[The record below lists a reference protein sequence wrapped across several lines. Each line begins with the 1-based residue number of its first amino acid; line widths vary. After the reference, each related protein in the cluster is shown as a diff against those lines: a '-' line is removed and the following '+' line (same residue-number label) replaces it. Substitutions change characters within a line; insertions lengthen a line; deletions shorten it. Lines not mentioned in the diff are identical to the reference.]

1 MKVSMSASPAQSR
14 QIKQQLAMPEESLSY
29 ELGKAVQELPP
40 MYTRILSGAIG
51 ALTVGAL
58 AWAQFSQ
65 VEEVAVTQG
74 KLLPSSEVRPIR
86 ASNIGGVSEA
96 MVKEGQTVEKD
107 DVLVKLD
114 PGVSE
119 TSVTSLKAE
128 VKKLQEEVSRLEIE
142 NKGGLAGTPEQ
153 NQLTAARQLDL
164 QTKQASALSE
174 SARKKEAITEQ
185 FSRRDRLVEAKRAA
199 ESNQRSAEAAFQQA
213 EAALGSAKEGLAQ
226 SQERADRYSKLENT
240 GAVSNVNVIDARE
253 RLASANQAVAQ
264 AEQQRINAQNA
275 IDQAASEAVSMQ
287 EEMNAQDSRI
297 AQAEQDFQGSV
308 SNVQNILPQRQS
320 EVLTQLTARRSEL
333 TAKQGELAV
342 AEKQQSEREVVKAP
356 FAGTVYNV
364 KVTKGPVQQGE
375 ELLSIL
381 PKDEELI
388 MEVKVLNQDIGFV
401 QPKLNP
407 EGKPLRAKVKL
418 SAFPYQ
424 EYSVIEGEVIS
435 VSPDAVVERDEN
447 GRELGPV
454 FLAKV
459 KLAKSSVR
467 VRDKVVD
474 LTPGMT
480 GTADIVTR
488 KKSILSFLIEPVTRK
503 FEEAFSAR

>member
-14 QIKQQLAMPEESLSY
+14 QIKQQLAVPEESLSY

-40 MYTRILSGAIG
+40 LYTRILSGAIG
-51 ALTVGAL
+51 LFTLGTIG
-58 AWAQFSQ
+58 WAYFSQ

-86 ASNIGGVSEA
+86 ATNVGGVSSTR
-96 MVKEGQTVEKD
+96 VKEGDTVTKD
-107 DVLVKLD
+107 QILVEMD
-114 PGVSE
+114 PGSVE
-119 TSVTSLKAE
+119 TSVEGLEKEVAKLKSE
-128 VKKLQEEVSRLEIE
+128 VARLEVE
-142 NKGGLAGTPEQ
+142 NQGGIGSGTAEQ
-153 NQLTAARQLDL
+153 QQLNASRQLEL
-164 QTKQASALSE
+164 QANQNRALSE
-174 SARKKEAITEQ
+174 SAGKKEAISEQ
-185 FSRRDRLVEAKRAA
+185 ISRRDRLEEAR
-199 ESNQRSAEAAFQQA
+199 RSAASKKLSDEEALVQS
-213 EAALGSAKEGLAQ
+213 ELALASAKDGLAQ
-226 SQERADRYSKLENT
+226 AQERAARFSKLENT

-264 AEQQRINAQNA
+264 ASQQRIAAQNA
-275 IDQAASEAVSMQ
+275 IDQATSEVISMEQ
-287 EEMNAQDSRI
+287 EMQAQDSRI
-297 AQAEQDFQGSV
+297 IQAQQDFQASI
-308 SNVQNILPQRQS
+308 STVQGLQPQRQS
-320 EVLTQLTARRSEL
+320 EVLTQLNARRTDL
-333 TAKQGELAV
+333 TTKMADLEVAK
-342 AEKQQSEREVVKAP
+342 KQKSERAVVKAP
-356 FAGTVYNV
+356 FDGTVYNV
-364 KVTKGPVQQGE
+364 KVTQGPVQQGE

-401 QPKLNP
+401 QPKLDP
-407 EGKPLRAKVKL
+407 DKPLRAKVKL
-418 SAFPYQ
+418 AAFPYQ